1 MRYLTAILSIAV
13 FTMTTGIAS
22 AGDLG
27 DKVSA
32 QGRYYGVGWQK
43 NASHWSIELLLNEF
57 GGQIAYPSLDC
68 NGDWTLIEATPDKLQ
83 YFEKIVEG
91 TENCVELGTAF
102 LEPLPDGRLLYTWRE
117 HAATVDARA
126 ILVPVKGARLPYI
139 DLLLLTLNGVEM
151 DYLFPEYLE

>member
-1 MRYLTAILSIAV
+1 MRYLLVIFSVMT
-13 FTMTTGIAS
+13 FTMTTGFAL

-27 DKVSA
+27 KQVSA

-43 NASHWSIELLLNEF
+43 NASHWSIELLLTEF

-68 NGDWTLIEATPDKLQ
+68 TGNWSLIDATLDKLQ

-91 TENCVELGTAF
+91 TENCIELGTAY

-117 HAATVDARA
+117 HAAAVDARA
-126 ILVPVKGARLPYI
+126 ILVPVKGDRLPYI

-151 DYLFPEYLE
+151 DFLYPEYLE